1 MISILENL
9 IKVLSKYCD
18 IQNSYQ
24 NNIDGN
30 GGYRMRSQYFFMSF
44 EQESFLIEIDN
55 ILC

>member
-1 MISILENL
+1 MISKLEILM
-9 IKVLSKYCD
+9 KVLSKYCD

-30 GGYRMRSQYFFMSF
+30 GGCSMGSQYFFISF
-44 EQESFLIEIDN
+44 EQDAFLIEIDN